1 MEIKVRLTIVNQ
13 DGASMMGI
21 GTIWLLRRIRRLKSI
36 NQAAKEMGMSY
47 VKALKM
53 LKNTEATLGRQI
65 LIKKI
70 GGKDHGGAELTP
82 FAEAFLELFETYQ
95 ATVTDFA
102 EQEFQH
108 FLARTHDLQEEYRS

>member
-1 MEIKVRLTIVNQ
+1 MKLKVRVTILND

-21 GTIWLLRRIRRLKSI
+21 GTIWLLQRIRRLKSI
-36 NQAAKEMGMSY
+36 NQAAQEMGLSY

-53 LKNTEATLGRQI
+53 LKNTETTLGRQI

-95 ATVTDFA
+95 TTVTDFA

-108 FLARTHDLQEEYRS
+108 FLEHVHNLQEQY

>member
-1 MEIKVRLTIVNQ
+1 MKLKVRVTILNQ
-13 DGASMMGI
+13 DGDPMMGI
-21 GTIWLLRRIRRLKSI
+21 GSIWLLQRIRRVQSI
-36 NQAAKEMGMSY
+36 NQAAKEMGLSY

-53 LKNTEATLGRQI
+53 LKNMETCLGRQI

-70 GGKDHGGAELTP
+70 GGKDHGGSKLTP
-82 FAEAFLELFETYQ
+82 FAEAFLEVFETYQ

-108 FLARTHDLQEEYRS
+108 FLEQVHRLQEEHQS

>member
-1 MEIKVRLTIVNQ
+1 MKIKVRLTILNQ
-13 DGASMMGI
+13 DGVPKMGI
-21 GTIWLLRRIRRLKSI
+21 GTIWLLQRIRRLKSI
-36 NQAAKEMGMSY
+36 NQAAQEMEMSY

-53 LKNTEATLGRQI
+53 LKNMETCLGRQI

-82 FAEAFLELFETYQ
+82 FAEAFLERFEAYQ

-108 FLARTHDLQEEYRS
+108 FLAQTHNLQEEYQL